1 MPEYLAQLNQDR
13 FKDRNKKKKK
23 KKSKTTQPDTEITD
37 AEFMII
43 GFIAVISDAGDW
55 IGLDL
60 LLFHMIDLITSGIL
74 GFWCLMR
81 LRQFPTARF
90 GGTILIELIPGL
102 GDLSPTW
109 TIFIFSLYV
118 KQKRLAQLTK

>member
-1 MPEYLAQLNQDR
+1 MSEYLAQLNQDR
-13 FKDRNKKKKK
+13 IKDKNKKKTKT
-23 KKSKTTQPDTEITD
+23 KSGITQPDTKITD
-37 AEFMII
+37 VEFMII
-43 GFIAVISDAGDW
+43 GFIAMSSDACDW

-74 GFWCLMR
+74 GLWCLMR
-81 LRQFPTARF
+81 LRQFPTTRF
-90 GGTILIELIPGL
+90 GGTLLIELIPGL

-118 KQKRLAQLTK
+118 KQKGLAQLTK

>member
-13 FKDRNKKKKK
+13 IKGKVKKKKK
-23 KKSKTTQPDTEITD
+23 TKSRITQPDIEITD
-37 AEFMII
+37 VEFMII
-43 GFIAVISDAGDW
+43 GFIAMTSDACDW

-60 LLFHMIDLITSGIL
+60 LFFRMIDLITSGIL
-74 GFWCLMR
+74 GLWCLMR

-90 GGTILIELIPGL
+90 GGTLLIELIPGL

-118 KQKRLAQLTK
+118 KQKGLAKLTK